1 MENNSLPSHHDLN
14 CPVYSEADQRLL
26 AFFSFWIEGVL
37 TTLVA
42 ILGIMGNT
50 VVSFIISNK
59 EMKNSFNLLLVS
71 LACFDSTYVS
81 DISFKKIF
89 KCYVPVATVSEPR
102 GSCNLNCRLE
112 VGHFQI
118 GHFEKPRFPCSELL
132 RLD

>member
-1 MENNSLPSHHDLN
+1 MENNSLPVHYDLN

-42 ILGIMGNT
+42 ILGILGNT

-81 DISFKKIF
+81 QG
-89 KCYVPVATVSEPR
+89 R
-102 GSCNLNCRLE
+102 R
-112 VGHFQI
+112 
-118 GHFEKPRFPCSELL
+118 
-132 RLD
+132 